1 MKRIIALL
9 ATIVVSANLIHSFAA
24 DKLWRCINEQGQTV
38 FEMKAKSVSEFSDGL
53 AAVRISEVI
62 NNKWVYSYGF
72 IDQKGTTV
80 IPFQYDKIKG
90 KGFVNGRAWV
100 KKRGASCWT
109 LIDKTG
115 KELTAE
121 CYEKVGYL
129 FDFNKGMMAVYK
141 NGKMGFVNA
150 DGKLVVP
157 CQYTGSTSF
166 EEGLACI
173 AKYDTDLYGF
183 MNLEGEMEIPFKFK
197 QSGVSG
203 FRKDGFSRAGSSSGT
218 VLIDKQGNIVF
229 KTSKGNIQG
238 SGFGLVRIFTKKDR
252 TGWGAVNFNDEW
264 VIDPLY
270 DDLKPFN
277 EKGVSCAV
285 KAGLAGLIDTTG
297 KVLVD
302 FKYDYVYHDPV
313 KDGFYMAVEKTN
325 EPQSLMNTPK
335 QFFDTELNPV
345 DTKDWKFIY
354 SAEGGNMMRY
364 VAADGKTG
372 YINRSFE
379 VIIQA
384 SYKKARAFAEGLA
397 WVRVE

>member
-1 MKRIIALL
+1 MKTLPQFICLTFFISTVL
-9 ATIVVSANLIHSFAA
+9 NLQAA
-24 DKLWRCINEQGQTV
+24 DKIWKCIDEQGTTK
-38 FEMKAKSVSEFSDGL
+38 FELKAKSVNDFSEGL
-53 AAVRISEVI
+53 SAVRISEVV
-62 NNKWVYSYGF
+62 NGKWVYSYGF
-72 IDQKGTTV
+72 VDQKGATV
-80 IPFQYDKIKG
+80 IPFKYDKVKG

-109 LIDKTG
+109 LIDKKG
-115 KELTAE
+115 KELTAD

-141 NGKMGFVNA
+141 EGKMGFVNA
-150 DGKLVVP
+150 EGKLVVP

-173 AKYDTDLYGF
+173 AKYNTDLYGF
-183 MNLEGEMEIPFKFK
+183 MNLEGKMEIPFKFK

-203 FRKDGFSRAGSSSGT
+203 FRADGYSRAGSSAGT
-218 VLIDKQGNIVF
+218 VLINKKGEVVF

-238 SGFGLVRIFTKKDR
+238 SGFGLVRVFTKKDR
-252 TGWGAVNFNDEW
+252 SGWGVLNFNDEW
-264 VIDPLY
+264 IIDPLY

-277 EKGVSCAV
+277 KKGVSCAV

-297 KVLVD
+297 KVLLD
-302 FKYDYVYHDPV
+302 FKYDYIYHNPL

-335 QFFDTELNPV
+335 KFFDSDLNPI

-364 VAADGKTG
+364 VAANGKTG